1 MKNMTVPK
9 RARIEEM
16 REVSLKFV
24 LFEESCVIPQGIL
37 KAAAS
42 QMSCF
47 LYWKFKTQVSLIQCK
62 PVMKV
67 NNLFKKNFI

>member
-1 MKNMTVPK
+1 MAIPK
-9 RARIEEM
+9 EAEM
-16 REVSLKFV
+16 REVSPNLL

-47 LYWKFKTQVSLIQCK
+47 RIGSPKRKSVL
-62 PVMKV
+62 
-67 NNLFKKNFI
+67 

>member
-1 MKNMTVPK
+1 MATPK

-16 REVSLKFV
+16 REVSPKLL

-47 LYWKFKTQVSLIQCK
+47 RIGSPKRKSVL
-62 PVMKV
+62 
-67 NNLFKKNFI
+67 

>member
-1 MKNMTVPK
+1 MATPK

-16 REVSLKFV
+16 REVSPKLL

-42 QMSCF
+42 QMNCF
-47 LYWKFKTQVSLIQCK
+47 RIGS
-62 PVMKV
+62 P
-67 NNLFKKNFI
+67 NNLFKKTLKKLIFHFFNNKYL